1 MSAHHDEQQEL
12 ENAKHLWKNGG
23 KWLFAVLVIIALGYL
38 GHTFYSNHL
47 ASQHNKASLQ
57 ASQIGSS
64 NEKLTTMQSQY
75 PNSPATTQ
83 ASLIFAANLFN
94 QGKYD
99 ETISIYRW
107 ILEHNQ
113 VDVFQAAAVQNLAN
127 VYLQQQ
133 KYDDALAVLNTPV
146 ASTFQSTIEETKGD
160 VYAAQS
166 KNQEALTAY
175 QAALDKL
182 PEEHVNRE
190 LIQAKINMIKNG

>member
-38 GHTFYSNHL
+38 GYTFYNNHL
-47 ASQHNKASLQ
+47 TSQHNKASLQ
-57 ASQIGSS
+57 ASQIGSN
-64 NEKLTTMQSQY
+64 NEKLVAMQSQH

-83 ASLIFAANLFN
+83 ASLSFAADLFN

-99 ETISIYRW
+99 EAINIYHW
-107 ILEHNQ
+107 ILEHNK
-113 VDVFQAAAVQNLAN
+113 VDVFQATAVQNLAN

-133 KYDDALAVLNTPV
+133 KYDEALTILNTPV
-146 ASTFQSTIEETKGD
+146 NAAFQGIIEEAKGD
-160 VYAAQS
+160 VYASQS
-166 KNQEALTAY
+166 KTEEALTAY

-182 PEEHVNRE
+182 PEEHINRE
-190 LIQAKINMIKNG
+190 LIQAKMNMIKNG